1 MESMS
6 CPEMGVNYNMMT
18 NDLGG
23 KLNQWMTGLQ
33 TRYGDPRVYQ
43 MQQQEMQQQDAR
55 VEHQKATKTA
65 ELLKNAYTARAEKNR
80 ETHTTRMSKR
90 SSKRQPA
97 ASPQ

>member
-1 MESMS
+1 MS

-18 NDLGG
+18 NNLGG
-23 KLNQWMTGLQ
+23 KLNQWMTGLHG
-33 TRYGDPRVYQ
+33 RYGDPRVYQ

-55 VEHQKATKTA
+55 VEHQKAAKTA
-65 ELLKNAYTARAEKNR
+65 DLLKNAYDARAVKNR